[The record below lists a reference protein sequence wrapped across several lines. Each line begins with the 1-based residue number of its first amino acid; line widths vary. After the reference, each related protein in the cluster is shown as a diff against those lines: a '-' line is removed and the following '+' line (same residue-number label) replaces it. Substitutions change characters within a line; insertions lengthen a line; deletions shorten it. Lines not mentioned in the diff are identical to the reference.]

1 MPGARTRRLLCM
13 NRQNNNHSPQDEER
27 LLQYLDGQ
35 LPATEASAIEK
46 HLGACT
52 QCQSLRHEWEKL
64 DETLSRTLSQPG
76 LSPDFTARLRER
88 IALAT
93 STLAGG
99 AQPHVPSIE
108 ARRRESRVFWLG
120 LLDGLGYGA
129 VAAAG
134 GYWLHHLAITW
145 TPSPGSSTAA
155 FLHGPAF
162 LFALVTAGAAL
173 LIGLNLAAKNRVWRW
188 LGAV

>member
-1 MPGARTRRLLCM
+1 M
-13 NRQNNNHSPQDEER
+13 NLRDNIHSPHDEEC

-35 LPATEASAIEK
+35 LTAAEARAVET
-46 HLGACT
+46 HLAACP
-52 QCQSLRHEWEKL
+52 QCQALRCEWEKL
-64 DETLSRTLSQPG
+64 DEKLSRTLSQPR

-88 IALAT
+88 IALAAG
-93 STLAGG
+93 TLAGG

-134 GYWLHHLAITW
+134 GYWLYHLAVTW
-145 TPSPGSSTAA
+145 APTTAGGSAA

-173 LIGLNLAAKNRVWRW
+173 LVGLSLAVKNRVWRW